1 VESNELV
8 VIYAIIFREYET
20 RGISVNGRSG
30 IGGHPHTRVLWT
42 GFSLL
47 LKCCVDAR
55 K

>member
-1 VESNELV
+1 M
-8 VIYAIIFREYET
+8 VINAIIFKEYET
-20 RGISVNGRSG
+20 MGISINGGSN